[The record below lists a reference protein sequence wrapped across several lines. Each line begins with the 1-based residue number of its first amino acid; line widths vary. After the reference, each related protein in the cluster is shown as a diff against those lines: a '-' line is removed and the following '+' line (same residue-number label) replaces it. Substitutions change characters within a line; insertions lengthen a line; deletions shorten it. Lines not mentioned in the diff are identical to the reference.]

1 MDRGRAPIPVI
12 SRCQYPTFCIST
24 FLFFPFNMSQYS
36 SKWLHVSEPS
46 PHVLLVQLARTPVNA
61 FNTEYWKVY
70 GKLFNDLIEDG
81 YDVRALVLASNLPKT
96 FTAGLDLKDAGTL
109 SQHDKL
115 QDPARTS
122 LTLHTLIKTFQ
133 QNITAP
139 ERAPFPV
146 IAAVHGL
153 ALGLAIDIIASC
165 DIRYAASSASFS
177 IKEVDVGLAAD
188 IGTLALLPK
197 ITGNLSLVREL
208 AYTGRMFSAEEAL
221 NLGLVSKVIQ
231 GGRDQV
237 LQAALDLAKVIAAK
251 SPVAVSGTKRLITH
265 ARDHSVAENLVYT
278 QSWNAHALLTEDM
291 VECVSAMKEKREP
304 KFAKLRVTSKL

>member
-1 MDRGRAPIPVI
+1 
-12 SRCQYPTFCIST
+12 
-24 FLFFPFNMSQYS
+24 MSKYS

-46 PHVLLVQLARTPVNA
+46 PHVLLVQLARPPVNA
-61 FNTEYWKVY
+61 FNTEYWKAY
-70 GKLFNDLIEDG
+70 GKLFNDLTEDG
-81 YDVRALVLASNLPKT
+81 YDVRALVLASDLPKI
-96 FTAGLDLKDAGTL
+96 FTAGLDLKNAGTL
-109 SQHDKL
+109 AHYDQL

-133 QNITAP
+133 QNITSP

-153 ALGLAIDIIASC
+153 AIGLAIDMIASC
-165 DIRYAASSASFS
+165 DIRYATSSASFA

-221 NLGLVSKVIQ
+221 NLGLVSKVVE
-231 GGRDQV
+231 GDKDEV
-237 LQAALDLAKVIAAK
+237 LHAALDLAKVIATK

-265 ARDHSVAENLVYT
+265 ARDHSVMENLVYT

-291 VECVSAMKEKREP
+291 KECVKAIKEKREP
-304 KFAKLRVTSKL
+304 KFAKLRVASKL